1 MRVPNSLNILY
12 HYPNTVASIGSR
24 ALRFASRSTMAGA
37 DQQREI
43 VIIGTARRILP
54 LRLPRTPVQTQ
65 HDTHVLTSLSQG
77 AVSLD
82 VAPHTT

>member
-1 MRVPNSLNILY
+1 
-12 HYPNTVASIGSR
+12 
-24 ALRFASRSTMAGA
+24 MAGA